1 MFIRNVESI
10 FKMSLNNHDIIEDK
24 MASETSDMSDIS
36 EIANTIAN
44 DDASKSP
51 WIKITVAGMTAGI
64 VVAAVTYAAAETSS
78 HAVATATGTGIN
90 IAGRLIGLGA
100 DYIGGAAL
108 GTTVRIVSSAA
119 AETTKQT
126 MITSGRLGSAA
137 VAATV
142 GAVTA
147 LTITVGTRLVQY
159 TIEYGGQ
166 LTRESAVRLS
176 EMYLKY
182 KSVQSG
188 FVESGNI
195 NDLNA
200 DTWVIVGDPKLV
212 DDGVDDG
219 VRDGSDNSDS
229 VSEIS
234 ESDPKCGTMRD
245 ENEEK

>member
-1 MFIRNVESI
+1 
-10 FKMSLNNHDIIEDK
+10 
-24 MASETSDMSDIS
+24 MASESSSDIG
-36 EIANTIAN
+36 N

-51 WIKITVAGMTAGI
+51 WIKITVAGMTAGV

-90 IAGRLIGLGA
+90 IAGRLVGLGV
-100 DYIGGAAL
+100 DYIGGTAL

-137 VAATV
+137 VAATA

-159 TIEYGGQ
+159 TIEYGGL
-166 LTRESAVRLS
+166 LTREAAVRLS

-200 DTWVIVGDPKLV
+200 DAWVIVGDPTLV
-212 DDGVDDG
+212 EDADSED
-219 VRDGSDNSDS
+219 SDS
-229 VSEIS
+229 VSEISVS
-234 ESDPKCGTMRD
+234 ESDPKCGTLRE
-245 ENEEK
+245 ENNEK

>member
-1 MFIRNVESI
+1 
-10 FKMSLNNHDIIEDK
+10 
-24 MASETSDMSDIS
+24 MASESSSGIS
-36 EIANTIAN
+36 TVLAA
-44 DDASKSP
+44 DDSAAKSP
-51 WIKITVAGMTAGI
+51 WIKITVAGMTAGV
-64 VVAAVTYAAAETSS
+64 VVAAVTYTAAENSS
-78 HAVATATGTGIN
+78 HAVATATGATIN
-90 IAGRLIGLGA
+90 LAGRLAGLGA

-119 AETTKQT
+119 AETTKQSI
-126 MITSGRLGSAA
+126 ITSGRLGSAA
-137 VAATV
+137 VAATA

-166 LTRESAVRLS
+166 LTREAAVRLS

-200 DTWVIVGDPKLV
+200 DQWVIVGDPTLLNESGDA
-212 DDGVDDG
+212 DDRGDA
-219 VRDGSDNSDS
+219 

-234 ESDPKCGTMRD
+234 VSGTDPKGSERTEARENLSD
-245 ENEEK
+245 E

>member
-1 MFIRNVESI
+1 
-10 FKMSLNNHDIIEDK
+10 MSLNKYDIIEDK
-24 MASETSDMSDIS
+24 MASESSSDIG
-36 EIANTIAN
+36 N

-51 WIKITVAGMTAGI
+51 WIKITVAGMTAGV

-90 IAGRLIGLGA
+90 IAGRLVGLGV
-100 DYIGGAAL
+100 DYIGGTAL

-137 VAATV
+137 VAATA

-159 TIEYGGQ
+159 TIEYGGL
-166 LTRESAVRLS
+166 LTREAAVRLS

-200 DTWVIVGDPKLV
+200 DAWVIVGDPTLV
-212 DDGVDDG
+212 EDADSED
-219 VRDGSDNSDS
+219 SDS
-229 VSEIS
+229 VSEISVS
-234 ESDPKCGTMRD
+234 ESDPKCGTLRE
-245 ENEEK
+245 ENNEK

>member
-1 MFIRNVESI
+1 
-10 FKMSLNNHDIIEDK
+10 
-24 MASETSDMSDIS
+24 MASETTST
-36 EIANTIAN
+36 IANTLGN
-44 DDASKSP
+44 DNAAKTP
-51 WIKITVAGMTAGI
+51 WIKITVAGMTAGV
-64 VVAAVTYAAAETSS
+64 VVAAVTYAAAENSS
-78 HAVATATGTGIN
+78 FAVATATGAGIN
-90 IAGRLIGLGA
+90 IAGRLAGMGA

-119 AETTKQT
+119 AETTKQSI
-126 MITSGRLGSAA
+126 ITSGRLGSAA
-137 VAATV
+137 VAATA

-166 LTRESAVRLS
+166 LTREAAVRLS

-200 DTWVIVGDPKLV
+200 DAWVIVGDPALV
-212 DDGVDDG
+212 EDGDG
-219 VRDGSDNSDS
+219 TDNGDT

-234 ESDPKCGTMRD
+234 VSASDPKGGVTRE
-245 ENEEK
+245 ENE

>member
-1 MFIRNVESI
+1 
-10 FKMSLNNHDIIEDK
+10 
-24 MASETSDMSDIS
+24 MASESSSSITTVL
-36 EIANTIAN
+36 AA
-44 DDASKSP
+44 DDAAAKSP
-51 WIKITVAGMTAGI
+51 WIKITVAGMTAGV
-64 VVAAVTYAAAETSS
+64 VVAAVTYAAAENSS
-78 HAVATATGTGIN
+78 HAVATATGATIN
-90 IAGRLIGLGA
+90 LAGRLAGLGA

-119 AETTKQT
+119 AETTKQSI
-126 MITSGRLGSAA
+126 ITSGRLGSAA
-137 VAATV
+137 VAATA

-166 LTRESAVRLS
+166 LTREAAVRLS

-200 DTWVIVGDPKLV
+200 DQWVIVGDPTLMNESG
-212 DDGVDDG
+212 DGEDHGDA
-219 VRDGSDNSDS
+219 

-234 ESDPKCGTMRD
+234 VSGTDPKGSERADDTTR
-245 ENEEK
+245 ENLSGE